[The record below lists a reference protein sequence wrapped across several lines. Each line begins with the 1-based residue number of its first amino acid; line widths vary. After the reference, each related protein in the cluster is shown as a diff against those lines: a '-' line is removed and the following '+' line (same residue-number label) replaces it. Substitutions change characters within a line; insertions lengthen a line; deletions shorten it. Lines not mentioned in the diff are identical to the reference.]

1 MVCYGIFWSGQ
12 YQTKMVETESSLP
25 LIIKKVASKP
35 YQHINIQLNL
45 SKAATLGTE
54 ENSHCWNKSECMDCP
69 PTPPPQKKDSRCR
82 EVAFSG
88 RSTVDFIGLLAQ
100 GHFINARVF
109 SSQLFLMVPT
119 EQIQTPSFLAWW
131 IPVVYSLQRC
141 LLFPERRV
149 LLFIATVA
157 AGLDLEVES
166 ILAFLTRLILI
177 IAQLTWITHISCL
190 LDRMPTPS

>member
-1 MVCYGIFWSGQ
+1 
-12 YQTKMVETESSLP
+12 MVETVSSLP
-25 LIIKKVASKP
+25 LIIKKSG
-35 YQHINIQLNL
+35 LNTIPTHQYTVEPLYSGHLGDRRKWPLLKQEWMYGL
-45 SKAATLGTE
+45 SAQK
-54 ENSHCWNKSECMDCP
+54 NS
-69 PTPPPQKKDSRCR
+69 RFR
-82 EVAFSG
+82 EVAVSG
-88 RSTVDFIGLLAQ
+88 GSTVDFIGLLAQ
-100 GHFINARVF
+100 GHFINAHVF

-157 AGLDLEVES
+157 GGLDLES
-166 ILAFLTRLILI
+166 IFTFLARLMLI

-190 LDRMPTPS
+190 QDRMLSPS

>member
-1 MVCYGIFWSGQ
+1 MLWYFLEWSIPDQNGRNSKLTSLDYKKEWLKNHTSTSIYSWTSLKRPPWGQ
-12 YQTKMVETESSLP
+12 KKIATVETR
-25 LIIKKVASKP
+25 V
-35 YQHINIQLNL
+35 NVW
-45 SKAATLGTE
+45 TV
-54 ENSHCWNKSECMDCP
+54 
-69 PTPPPQKKDSRCR
+69 PPPPPPKDSRCR

-157 AGLDLEVES
+157 AGLDLEVET